1 MMPATTDPTRGLGR
15 LASAIHRRP
24 GRTLLLWVAAIAAAF
39 GLASVAGGEW
49 SSDYSTP
56 GSDSKAAATA
66 LETRFGQG
74 STDTVDVVWRDPD
87 GATRPATVA
96 VVDRLLADAAGLPGV
111 ASVPAAAS
119 AERSE
124 DGTTGLVRIAL
135 QTRAELVPEATG
147 TALVAL
153 GERAADEGLELALGG
168 GVIQQA
174 ESEGLPAETLPLL
187 IAALVLVLALGS
199 IVAAGLPLVT
209 ALLGLGTSVGL
220 ILALSAV
227 VDVPDWGLSVAIMI
241 GLGVGIDYALLL
253 LTRHLAALRSGATV
267 HDALVETTATAGR
280 SVLVAGSTVV
290 ISVLGLFLMGLGY
303 LRGVALATVLAV
315 LISMAAAVT
324 LLPAVLALLG
334 RRAAALRVPGIDGGG
349 GPRSGAGARR
359 WARTVQR
366 GPWVALTAGL
376 VVIGV
381 LAAPAL
387 DTRLGFPD
395 AGNDLAETQS
405 RQAFDLIA
413 AGFGPGANGALYVV
427 AATPSGAVDDADLA
441 ALRRGFEADAGVRSV
456 SDPQRSEQGDAAV
469 LVVTPTT
476 APQAPETRELIDRVR
491 DKIVP
496 RAGTPLA
503 VDVGG
508 ATAASVD
515 QAAVT
520 ASRLPS
526 FIGGVVLLSMLL
538 LLVAFRSL
546 PVALK
551 AAAMTLLS
559 IAAALGV
566 VAVLAQG
573 GALGGLIGID
583 EPVPVAPY
591 IPVMLFAIL
600 FGLSMDYEVFLM
612 SRIKEERATGRTASE
627 AVVAGMG
634 ATARVIA
641 AAAAIMVA
649 VFGGFGFGDD
659 VGLKLI
665 GVGLASAVFIDATVV
680 RLLLVPSVLALLGE
694 RAWWLPAS
702 LDRILPH
709 VDLEAPDTR
718 PATEVAS

>member
-1 MMPATTDPTRGLGR
+1 MSTITDTPRGLGG
-15 LASAIHRRP
+15 LASAIHRHP
-24 GRTLLLWVAAIAAAF
+24 GRTLLVWVVAIAAAF

-66 LETRFGQG
+66 LETRFGEG
-74 STDTVDVVWRDPD
+74 SSDTVDVVWRDPA
-87 GATRPATVA
+87 GAASPTVIAA
-96 VVDRLLADAAGLPGV
+96 VDALLAEAQTLPGV
-111 ASVPAAAS
+111 ASVPTAAS

-124 DGTTGLVRIAL
+124 DGTTGLVRIPL
-135 QTRAELVPEATG
+135 ETRAELVPEATG
-147 TALVAL
+147 MGLVAL
-153 GERAADEGLELALGG
+153 GERAAEDGLDLALGG
-168 GVIQQA
+168 SVIQQA
-174 ESEGLPAETLPLL
+174 ESEGLPAETIPLL

-220 ILALSAV
+220 VVALSAV

-241 GLGVGIDYALLL
+241 GLGVGIDYALLF
-253 LTRHLAALRSGATV
+253 LTRHLAALRAGATV

-334 RRAAALRVPGIDGGG
+334 RRATALQVPGLSGGG

-359 WARTVQR
+359 WARMVQR
-366 GPWVALTAGL
+366 RPWIALAAGL
-376 VVIGV
+376 AVIAV

-395 AGNDLAETQS
+395 AGNDLAETQN

-413 AGFGPGANGALYVV
+413 SGFGPGANGALYVV
-427 AATPSGAVDDADLA
+427 AGTAAGPVADADLA
-441 ALRRGFEADAGVRSV
+441 ALRRGLEEDAGVSSV
-456 SDPQRSEQGDAAV
+456 SDPRRSERGDAAV

-476 APQAPETRELIDRVR
+476 APQAPATRELIDRVR
-491 DKIVP
+491 DEIVP
-496 RAGTPLA
+496 RAGTALV

-508 ATAASVD
+508 ATAAAVD

-520 ASRLPS
+520 AARLPL
-526 FIGGVVLLSMLL
+526 FIGSVVLLSMLL
-538 LLVAFRSL
+538 LLVAFRSV

-566 VAVLAQG
+566 VAALAQG
-573 GALGGLIGID
+573 GAVGGVIGID

-612 SRIKEERATGRTASE
+612 SRIREERASGRTASE

-694 RAWWLPAS
+694 RAWWMPAS

-709 VDLEAPDTR
+709 VDLEAPAST